1 MVRGDGAQCT
11 TATPP
16 DGDETGAFSECRQ
29 HLPSL
34 TGAVG
39 VDREALVN
47 VVLDEQER
55 LLEDL
60 SSTGLLHSVGVAR
73 IPEKRQQFSR
83 GTRLT
88 GGMRGIKKEGI
99 MGERIY

>member
-1 MVRGDGAQCT
+1 MRGDSAQCA

-16 DGDETGAFSECRQ
+16 DGDETGAFSEPHQ

-47 VVLDEQER
+47 VVLDKQER

-60 SSTGLLHSVGVAR
+60 SSTGLFHGVGVAR
-73 IPEKRQQFSR
+73 VPEKREQFSR
-83 GTRLT
+83 GARLT

-99 MGERIY
+99 MD